1 MVGNIK
7 SERTQRQNP
16 YSNDGSEVIRKQKRK
31 QRLGGRPKKYMKSIR
46 NSRAYMRKGQ
56 ARRKSCNTLRDVSLD
71 SHPSATKIFKAVS
84 PFYEAKGNVSAPG
97 RL

>member
-1 MVGNIK
+1 
-7 SERTQRQNP
+7 
-16 YSNDGSEVIRKQKRK
+16 
-31 QRLGGRPKKYMKSIR
+31 
-46 NSRAYMRKGQ
+46 MRKGQ